1 MMLHVVVV
9 INYFARGQQ
18 ITEQKKRRGRK
29 MSNQRHYNQSSK
41 YLKFYTTIIFLFQ

>member
-9 INYFARGQQ
+9 INYFGRGQQ

-29 MSNQRHYNQSSK
+29 MSND
-41 YLKFYTTIIFLFQ
+41 TTISHQNI